1 MQTKEAIQNHT
12 TRHHFHTF
20 DALRFFACF
29 KVFLHHLPIVAF
41 PWFDALR
48 KGGGIGVQ
56 FFFVLSGFLITYIIY
71 EEKER
76 TGTLNLKHFFA
87 RRVLRIWP
95 LFYLAIFIAFITP
108 YLLSIIHLN
117 SSAAGYEP
125 NWLVSA
131 LFLENYKMILMHDV
145 PNASPLGVMW
155 SLCIEE
161 HFYIVWG
168 LLLYIINVRF
178 LPRLIASCL
187 VLSVIARFYFVQN
200 GLSTSDL
207 LTNIDLF
214 AYGAIPAYLLLNH
227 KERLLH
233 VVNSI
238 SITAKR
244 LYAIIVFSVVL
255 LFSQLQGDAP
265 FVWATCILGALFAVL
280 IIFTLPSN
288 TKFRIGDSN
297 VLSKLGL
304 YTYGFYIY
312 HTLVINLLKRVFE
325 KLYWDIDTAM
335 WAVVFVLVS
344 FALSIGISML
354 SYHLFEK
361 QFLKLKRYFR

>member
-1 MQTKEAIQNHT
+1 MQPKEAIQNHT

-41 PWFDALR
+41 PWFNVLR

-56 FFFVLSGFLITYIIY
+56 FFFVLSGFLITYIIC
-71 EEKER
+71 EEKQR
-76 TGTLNLKHFFA
+76 TGTLNLKHFFM

-108 YLLSIIHLN
+108 FLLSIIHLN
-117 SSAAGYEP
+117 GSAAGYEP

-131 LFLENYKMILMHDV
+131 LFLENYKMIWTHDV

-168 LLLYIINVRF
+168 LMLYFINIKA
-178 LPRLIASCL
+178 LPKLIGFCL
-187 VLSVIARFYFVQN
+187 VLSVIARIYFVAN

-214 AYGAIPAYLLLNH
+214 AYGAIPAYLLVAH
-227 KERLLH
+227 KEKLLSFIEA
-233 VVNSI
+233 VPMYL
-238 SITAKR
+238 KR
-244 LYAIIVFSVVL
+244 LFAAGLVVAVIA
-255 LFSQLQGDAP
+255 FSQLQGDAP
-265 FVWATCILGALFAVL
+265 FVWATCILGAMFALL
-280 IIFTLPSN
+280 IVFTIPAD
-288 TKFRIGDSN
+288 TKFRIGDSS

-325 KLYWDIDTAM
+325 RLQWNIDTAL
-335 WAVVFVLVS
+335 WAVIFVLIS
-344 FALSIGISML
+344 FAISIGISML

>member
-1 MQTKEAIQNHT
+1 MVQTSEHT
-12 TRHHFHTF
+12 TTQRHHFHTF

-29 KVFLHHLPIVAF
+29 KVFLHHLPVVAF
-41 PWFDALR
+41 PWFNIVK

-56 FFFVLSGFLITYIIY
+56 FFFVLSGILITYIIC
-71 EEKER
+71 EEKQR
-76 TGTLNLKHFFA
+76 TGGLNLKHFFM

-108 YLLSIIHLN
+108 YLLGIIHLN

-125 NWLVSA
+125 DWLVSA
-131 LFLENYKMILMHDV
+131 LFLENYKMIWTGDV

-168 LLLYIINVRF
+168 LLLYF
-178 LPRLIASCL
+178 LPFKHLHRLIAVCL
-187 VLSVIARFYFVQN
+187 AIAIAARIFFVQY

-214 AYGAIPAYLLLNH
+214 AYGAIPAYLLIAH
-227 KERLLH
+227 KERLHSWVGGIPLY
-233 VVNSI
+233 
-238 SITAKR
+238 AKR
-244 LYAIIVFSVVL
+244 LFTLVLIAVVV
-255 LFSQLQGDAP
+255 LFSQLNGDAP
-265 FVWATCILGALFAVL
+265 FVWASSILGLLFAML
-280 IIFTLPSN
+280 IILTLPPD
-288 TKFRIGDSN
+288 TKFRIKDGSII
-297 VLSKLGL
+297 SKLGI

-312 HTLVINLLKRVFE
+312 HTLVINLLNRVFE
-325 KLYWDIDTAM
+325 KMQYSLDVWYWAI
-335 WAVVFVLVS
+335 VFVSVS
-344 FALSIGISML
+344 FLLSILCSYL
-354 SYHLFEK
+354 SYHLYEK

>member
-1 MQTKEAIQNHT
+1 METPSGNITSQQ
-12 TRHHFHTF
+12 RHHFHTF

-41 PWFDALR
+41 PWFNFIK

-56 FFFVLSGFLITYIIY
+56 FFFVLSGFLITYIIC
-71 EEKER
+71 EEKQ
-76 TGTLNLKHFFA
+76 TNGSLNLKHFFA

-95 LFYLAIFIAFITP
+95 LFYLAVFIAFITP
-108 YLLSIIHLN
+108 SVLNIIHLS

-125 NWLVSA
+125 DWLVSV
-131 LFLENYKMILMHDV
+131 LFLENYKMIVTHDI
-145 PNASPLGVMW
+145 PNTSPLGVMW

-168 LLLYIINVRF
+168 LLLYFTGIKS
-178 LPRLIASCL
+178 LPKTIVTCLIAAIIS
-187 VLSVIARFYFVQN
+187 RGYFVKN

-214 AYGAIPAYLLLNH
+214 AFGAIPAYLLVNY
-227 KERLLH
+227 KERLLDT
-233 VVNSI
+233 VNKI
-238 SITAKR
+238 SIATKR
-244 LYAIIVFSVVL
+244 WYAIVVL
-255 LFSQLQGDAP
+255 VAVILFSQLQGDAP
-265 FVWATCILGALFAVL
+265 FVWATCILGAMFAVL
-280 IIFTLPSN
+280 IIFTLPAD
-288 TKFRIGDSN
+288 TKFRISDSS

-325 KLYWDIDTAM
+325 KLDWSIDTAL
-335 WAVVFVLVS
+335 WATLFAILS
-344 FALSIGISML
+344 FAISILCSML

-361 QFLKLKRYFR
+361 QFLKLKKYFR

>member
-1 MQTKEAIQNHT
+1 MQSSAHIQNNT

-41 PWFDALR
+41 PWFDVLR

-56 FFFVLSGFLITYIIY
+56 FFFVLSGFLITYIIC

-76 TGTLNLKHFFA
+76 IGALNPKNFFV

-95 LFYLAIFIAFITP
+95 LFYLAIFIAFVTP
-108 YLLSIIHLN
+108 YILGVIHLN

-131 LFLENYKMILMHDV
+131 LFLENYKMILTHDV

-161 HFYIVWG
+161 HFYIAWG
-168 LLLYIINVRF
+168 LVLYFINVKS
-178 LPRLIASCL
+178 LPKLIASCL
-187 VLSVIARFYFVQN
+187 LLAVIARVYFVQN
-200 GLSTSDL
+200 GWVTSDL
-207 LTNIDLF
+207 FTNIDLF
-214 AYGAIPAYLLLNH
+214 AYGAIPAYLLVSH
-227 KERLLH
+227 KERLLSII
-233 VVNSI
+233 NNI

-244 LYAIIVFSVVL
+244 LYAAALIVTVI
-255 LFSQLQGDAP
+255 LFSQLQADAP
-265 FVWATCILGALFAVL
+265 FVWATCILGLMFAVL
-280 IIFTLPSN
+280 IILTIPAD
-288 TKFRIGDSN
+288 TKFRIGDGN
-297 VLSKLGL
+297 ILSKLGL

-325 KLYWDIDTAM
+325 KLHWSLDSAI
-335 WAVVFVLVS
+335 WAIVFVLVS
-344 FALSIGISML
+344 FALSIAISML
-354 SYHLFEK
+354 SYHLYEK